1 LRYLA
6 LFNITNLILENMIS
20 FKKLKLST
28 KMLVLVIFTGT
39 LVIAMLGISV
49 GYKIRQMAV
58 NGAVAS
64 VTLEAEKQAA
74 LIQADLEGDLGFTR
88 AMAQSMGTFPK
99 LARSQRDSIYLD
111 ILHNVKK
118 KNSKYLYTWMSWEYS
133 ALIPGYTKDYGRIAT
148 TVYEDHGD
156 ILNNVEYKDTA
167 GNVLTSSYYK
177 IKKENNEAILDPYP
191 YSINKGPEIL
201 LTSICTPINNGN
213 KFAGL
218 VGVDIALSKFQ
229 EMIAGIKSFEGT
241 VAFLISTD
249 GTIIAHTD
257 PSLVGKKIVE
267 VYPDITT
274 EYKLDKRIAE
284 GFGAEFFSETN
295 DRNDYTVLRPIKVG
309 AAKQPWSLGLFVPV
323 DEIMRPATNLLYFSF
338 FVIIF
343 GLGVLGFV
351 VWLIARNIINPLLS
365 IRDLLNIMAKGDI
378 DADKKV
384 AITTGDELEEL
395 GNSLNNLID
404 GLNNAEV
411 FAREIGKGNLDA
423 EFNLLGPQDLL
434 GQSLLSMR
442 SSLKEAKEHEFI
454 RRKEEEVQVWITAGQ
469 ALFGEILRHNNDNI
483 EELSYEIIQNLVTY
497 LGANQ
502 GGIFV
507 VNDTDTQHPLIEMTA
522 CYAYD
527 RRKFMQK
534 TVELGEG
541 MIGRCFQEKKRI
553 YMTKV
558 PNNYISIT
566 SGLGQENPTAL
577 LLIPMMVNETIY
589 GVIEIASFSEFPEHH
604 ISFTEKV
611 SESIAATISTAKI
624 NIRTAEL
631 LAKAQQQ
638 AEELAAQEEE
648 MRQNIEE
655 LQSIQEEAERKR
667 HEQEML
673 KEEMRNEKEL
683 LDALMQNIPDFVY
696 FKDANSRFIRISKS
710 MVKLFQANSP
720 EELIGKSDFDFH
732 AADHAQI
739 AFKEEKDIMNTRN
752 PIIDHVV
759 HEQFDDGREQ
769 WVSTTK
775 MPLFDDT
782 GEVVGVWGISKIVT
796 DLKQAEIVAN
806 SKAEEAEALRK
817 KIEAKENEYKALAV
831 AIDAKTLVIQYTTNG
846 IIISANTSMLSIIG
860 KSSAE
865 VIGRHQSEFF
875 ESTDSEGAQKELWS
889 DLMRGIVVNRRFKGK
904 VNGKKIVINE
914 TYSPV
919 INSEGVV
926 EKVICISVK
935 EI

>member
-1 LRYLA
+1 
-6 LFNITNLILENMIS
+6 M
-20 FKKLKLST
+20 
-28 KMLVLVIFTGT
+28 
-39 LVIAMLGISV
+39 
-49 GYKIRQMAV
+49 
-58 NGAVAS
+58 
-64 VTLEAEKQAA
+64 
-74 LIQADLEGDLGFTR
+74 
-88 AMAQSMGTFPK
+88 
-99 LARSQRDSIYLD
+99 
-111 ILHNVKK
+111 
-118 KNSKYLYTWMSWEYS
+118 
-133 ALIPGYTKDYGRIAT
+133 
-148 TVYEDHGD
+148 
-156 ILNNVEYKDTA
+156 
-167 GNVLTSSYYK
+167 
-177 IKKENNEAILDPYP
+177 
-191 YSINKGPEIL
+191 
-201 LTSICTPINNGN
+201 
-213 KFAGL
+213 
-218 VGVDIALSKFQ
+218 
-229 EMIAGIKSFEGT
+229 
-241 VAFLISTD
+241 ISTD

-507 VNDTDTQHPLIEMTA
+507 VNDTDTQHPVIEMTA

-589 GVIEIASFSEFPEHH
+589 GVIEIASFTEFPEHH

-683 LDALMQNIPDFVY
+683 LDALMLNIPDFVY
-696 FKDANSRFIRISKS
+696 FKDTNSRFIRISKS

-732 AADHAQI
+732 ASDHAQI

-775 MPLFDDT
+775 MPLFDDN

-806 SKAEEAEALRK
+806 TKAEEAEALRK

-875 ESTDSEGAQKELWS
+875 ESTDSEGAQKELWN

-904 VNGKKIVINE
+904 VNGKKVVINE

-919 INSEGVV
+919 INGEGVV